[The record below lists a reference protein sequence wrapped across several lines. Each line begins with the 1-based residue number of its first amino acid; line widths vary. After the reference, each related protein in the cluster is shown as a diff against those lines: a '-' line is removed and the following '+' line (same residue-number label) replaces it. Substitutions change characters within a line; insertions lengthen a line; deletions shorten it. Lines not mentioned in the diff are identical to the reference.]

1 MVGPK
6 KQDFLP
12 RVNVLKGFFFKSFA
26 ELWFVKKCQNRFKVN
41 FRCQKLIEFFS
52 KTFFSKLNFLTT
64 FIQRLYPIFVRFF
77 SVFFPWWYVDSWLL
91 FWVNYL

>member
-64 FIQRLYPIFVRFF
+64 FIQRLHPIFDELALPVF
-77 SVFFPWWYVDSWLL
+77 SKYNGFL
-91 FWVNYL
+91 